1 MQPGS
6 ESRLGLASDCETLL
20 AVVDILSGGADLNW
34 SESVPIAEWD
44 GVETGRSPNR
54 VTRLN
59 LRERGLRGAIPP
71 QLSRLD
77 RLETLDLGLNSL
89 TGSIPPE
96 LGALRSLME
105 LYLQHN
111 RLTGAIP
118 AVFGRLTSL
127 QVLDLGANRLTGE
140 IPAEL
145 GGLSNLRSFFVG
157 VNFLTGDVPG
167 ALAGLPNLANMDIAY
182 NHLTG
187 CVPDDLSDV
196 RINLGTMRFCRDFP
210 EVWSHR
216 PVFDGGVDLGIT
228 YIERQPRFPRYKLA
242 YFTNGD
248 CPYPFDEF
256 RGAVVCPEQAGIKR
270 WPDPGEIVQLTA
282 HVWNFGDSPSGSFDY
297 AWIVDN
303 NTIEEDQHD
312 GLESG
317 GSTEFMLSVAWPNSE
332 SNPTVTFVLDP
343 ENRVEELIEANNVV
357 VDWMKGYTL
366 AFSFTPSVYENLRLP
381 NRAGQSIYS
390 PEHWVHR
397 HVSRLNELL
406 MEAGLE
412 DRVRAELLLI
422 SDEPHIGNMHPLRSY
437 MDGWWPLW
445 GDKPIY
451 TEGSEEQPV
460 IDFALLHELMH
471 QLGVIDLYSMD
482 LGPEFIMVPDAN
494 RPGQMAGCGTDYW
507 EHEWECFRSPEGIKD
522 LMADLGQPL
531 IGLHT
536 AGGLRSNTGHR
547 RGFFGE
553 YLYDTPQST
562 SVKVVDHDG
571 RPLPDVTLRFYGR
584 LPSLI
589 VDAEPE
595 FMFTTDDLGIVVL
608 PNRGITGVVTETGHQ
623 LRPNPFGVIDVSGS
637 TGIFIVAMEGPC
649 TNYEWL
655 TIVDLN
661 LAYWEGH
668 TDEAVIAKT
677 LRCPPP
683 RQGSVP
689 LG

>member
-1 MQPGS
+1 MS
-6 ESRLGLASDCETLL
+6 CSWKLAS
-20 AVVDILSGGADLNW
+20 
-34 SESVPIAEWD
+34 
-44 GVETGRSPNR
+44 
-54 VTRLN
+54 
-59 LRERGLRGAIPP
+59 
-71 QLSRLD
+71 
-77 RLETLDLGLNSL
+77 
-89 TGSIPPE
+89 
-96 LGALRSLME
+96 
-105 LYLQHN
+105 
-111 RLTGAIP
+111 
-118 AVFGRLTSL
+118 
-127 QVLDLGANRLTGE
+127 
-140 IPAEL
+140 
-145 GGLSNLRSFFVG
+145 
-157 VNFLTGDVPG
+157 
-167 ALAGLPNLANMDIAY
+167 
-182 NHLTG
+182 
-187 CVPDDLSDV
+187 
-196 RINLGTMRFCRDFP
+196 
-210 EVWSHR
+210 
-216 PVFDGGVDLGIT
+216 
-228 YIERQPRFPRYKLA
+228 K
-242 YFTNGD
+242 
-248 CPYPFDEF
+248 
-256 RGAVVCPEQAGIKR
+256 
-270 WPDPGEIVQLTA
+270 
-282 HVWNFGDSPSGSFDY
+282 
-297 AWIVDN
+297 
-303 NTIEEDQHD
+303 
-312 GLESG
+312 
-317 GSTEFMLSVAWPNSE
+317 
-332 SNPTVTFVLDP
+332 TV
-343 ENRVEELIEANNVV
+343 
-357 VDWMKGYTL
+357 Y
-366 AFSFTPSVYENLRLP
+366 
-381 NRAGQSIYS
+381 
-390 PEHWVHR
+390 
-397 HVSRLNELL
+397 
-406 MEAGLE
+406 
-412 DRVRAELLLI
+412 RAELLLI
-422 SDEPHIGNMHPLRSY
+422 SDEPHIGNVHPLRSY

-445 GDKPIY
+445 GDEPIY

-482 LGPEFIMVPDAN
+482 LGPEFVMVPDAN

-595 FMFTTDDLGIVVL
+595 FVFTTDDLGIVVL

-668 TDEAVIAKT
+668 TDEAVITKT

-689 LG
+689 LE